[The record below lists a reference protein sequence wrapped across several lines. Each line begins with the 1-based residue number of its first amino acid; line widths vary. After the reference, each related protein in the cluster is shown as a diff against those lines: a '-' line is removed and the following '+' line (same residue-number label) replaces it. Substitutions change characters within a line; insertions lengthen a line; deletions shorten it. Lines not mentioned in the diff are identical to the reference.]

1 MAYWLFKSEPS
12 VWSFEQQTA
21 KGKAGE
27 EWTGVRNYQARNNMK
42 AMKVG
47 ERGFFYHSREGLE
60 VVGIVEVAKLAHPDS
75 TSDDPRWECVDIRA
89 VAALPRAVS
98 LEEIKANPKLS
109 DMVLVNNSRLSVQPV
124 SEAEWAEICHM
135 GGLDKAP

>member
-12 VWSFEQQTA
+12 VWSFEQQKA

-27 EWTGVRNYQARNNMK
+27 EWTGVRNYQARNNMRT
-42 AMKVG
+42 MQIG
-47 ERGFFYHSREGLE
+47 DLGFFYHSREGLE
-60 VVGIVEVAKLAHPDS
+60 VVGIVEVCKLAHPDS
-75 TSDDPRWECVDIRA
+75 STDDPRWECVDIRA
-89 VAALPRAVS
+89 VRDLPKAVS
-98 LEEIKANPKLS
+98 LDEIKANPKLS

-124 SEAEWAEICHM
+124 GEAEWAEVCRM